1 MRSRCAWTMSSC
13 SITKRFTWGLAGG
26 TDEDD
31 EDDED
36 DEIGETSHGTD
47 VKDWTVCE
55 GDEAVV

>member
-1 MRSRCAWTMSSC
+1 
-13 SITKRFTWGLAGG
+13 LAGG